1 MARFPRVTT
10 REQVSPEHQQHYDY
24 IAGSRG
30 HVVGPFT
37 VLLNSPDVAQ
47 RIAHVGT
54 YIRFENTLPGNLR
67 ELAILTVAREWNCQF
82 EWTAHQPIG
91 EGEGLSAETIAAVRD
106 RTAPDGLSG
115 DEELVF
121 RYVSSLLE
129 KGRVPDD
136 VFQQAQERFGTR
148 TVTDL
153 TATAGYYS
161 MLACVLNAG
170 AVTPDAGT
178 PHLLPDAEY

>member
-1 MARFPRVTT
+1 MARLPQITT
-10 REQVSPEHQQHYDY
+10 RDEVSPEDQQHYDY

-37 VLLNSPDVAQ
+37 VLLNNPDLAQ

-54 YIRFENTLPGNLR
+54 YIRFENTLASSLR

-91 EGEGLSAETIAAVRD
+91 EGEGLSAGTIAAVRD

-115 DEELVF
+115 DEALVF

-129 KGRVPDD
+129 NGRVPAD
-136 VFQQAQERFGTR
+136 VFQQALERFGTR

-161 MLACVLNAG
+161 MLACVLNA
-170 AVTPDAGT
+170 AEVVPDAGV
-178 PHLLPDAEY
+178 PRLLPDAEY